1 MALMDSTRRERQRI
15 AHLVFGKPRPK
26 PPKASKRRSVHPDLL
41 EPGIEEAVAQREAWA
56 FRGKG
61 TPETLAAAD
70 REAKRPGSLARLHR
84 SGAIDAHQLAAA
96 ERIAHA
102 HTLITAPVAVRTA
115 KLEPRGTGTPDG
127 AAREAMARIWIERD
141 YDRWRA
147 RVGVHVAMLLAII
160 IDDMALTA
168 AAKRYRHSVRSARA
182 ILIAGLDGWAR

>member
-41 EPGIEEAVAQREAWA
+41 EPGIEEAVAQRET
-56 FRGKG
+56 FTHKNEG
-61 TPETLAAAD
+61 TAQTHWHAAVARC
-70 REAKRPGSLARLHR
+70 REGSLARLHR

-115 KLEPRGTGTPDG
+115 KLTPRGTGTPDG
-127 AAREAMARIWIERD
+127 ATREAMARIWIERD
-141 YDRWRA
+141 YDRWRS
-147 RVGVHVAMLLAII
+147 RVGAHVAMLLAII
-160 IDDMALTA
+160 IDDMALTV

-182 ILIAGLDGWAR
+182 ILIAGLDGWGR